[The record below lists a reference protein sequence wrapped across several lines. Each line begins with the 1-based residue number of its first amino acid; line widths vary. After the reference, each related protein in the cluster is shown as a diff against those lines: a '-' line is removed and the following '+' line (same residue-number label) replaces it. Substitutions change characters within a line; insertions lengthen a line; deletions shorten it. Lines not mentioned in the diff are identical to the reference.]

1 MGIYT
6 AYDRKWFRNFS
17 EINVGGVME
26 FKGEVILDVAM
37 EIGMNLLRCG
47 AEIRRVEDTITY
59 ICKAYGASEVDVFAI
74 PTLIIATIEVDGQSY
89 TTKVKRNLNVTTD
102 LYRLE
107 KYNKLSRKI
116 CKETP
121 TLDKVKEEVERI
133 QSLKDYNL
141 LIVYVGAIL
150 AASGFALF
158 FGGSYKDAISAGIVS
173 IIMTL
178 FLRIKIEK
186 MNQFVHILICSLIGG
201 FCSLCM
207 SWIGLVDNLSYVMS
221 GGIMIIIPGLAIGT
235 SIRDIMSNDIL
246 SGSVRLFQAV
256 VTSAAIATGFSV
268 FAEFYSGPIEMT
280 ATVEWWMVL
289 ITAFFSTLGFA
300 IIFNNKYSH
309 LWIVSLCGVAACVAY
324 IFPYYASNNTFFSV
338 MMGTVLATFLAEI
351 LARVL
356 KAPTTV
362 FLLPAIIPFVPGAR
376 LFFTMYSL
384 INSDFTSFK
393 DNFLE
398 LMLASLGIAVGIILA
413 SVVTQ
418 LILNAIKKLKTKN

>member
-1 MGIYT
+1 
-6 AYDRKWFRNFS
+6 
-17 EINVGGVME
+17 ME
-26 FKGEVILDVAM
+26 FNGNEILDVAM

-47 AEIRRVEDTITY
+47 AEIKRVEQTITY

-74 PTLIIATIEVDGQSY
+74 PSLIVATIEVEGQSY
-89 TTKVKRNLNVTTD
+89 TTKVKRNQEVTTD
-102 LYRLE
+102 LFRLE

-121 TLDKVKEEVERI
+121 TLDKVLEEVEYI
-133 QSLKDYNL
+133 QNLKGYN
-141 LIVYVGAIL
+141 IVLVYIGAIL

-178 FLRIKIEK
+178 FLRIKKEK
-186 MNQFVHILICSLIGG
+186 WNQFVHMLICSLIGG
-201 FCSLCM
+201 FCSLIM

-235 SIRDIMSNDIL
+235 SIRDIMSNDVL

-256 VTSAAIATGFSV
+256 VTSSAIALGFSF
-268 FAEFYSGPIEMT
+268 FAQYYNGNMEMT
-280 ATVEWWMVL
+280 ATVDWWVIL
-289 ITAFFSTLGFA
+289 ITAFFSTAGFA
-300 IIFNNKYSH
+300 VIFNNKYNH
-309 LWIVSLCGVAACVAY
+309 ILIVSLCGVLACAAY
-324 IFPYYASNNTFFSV
+324 IFPYYATQNSFISV
-338 MMGTVLATFLAEI
+338 MIGTILATVLSEI

-376 LFFTMYSL
+376 LFFTMYSI
-384 INSDFTSFK
+384 INGDSVGFK
-393 DNFLE
+393 ENFIE
-398 LMLASLGIAVGIILA
+398 LMLSSLGIAVGIILA
-413 SVVTQ
+413 TVLTQ
-418 LILNAIKKLKTKN
+418 IVLSTIKKLKTKN